1 MLKSCGRRNL
11 GHKRYI
17 AKNSLTAALAVTSV
31 VCDGACQSVLH
42 SMVRDRH
49 LFRLQKSRVIYTPSY
64 NVLFQLFY
72 VLVRAETTLIPALNM
87 VCI

>member
-1 MLKSCGRRNL
+1 MLKSCERKNL

-64 NVLFQLFY
+64 DVLFQLFY
-72 VLVRAETTLIPALNM
+72 VLVRAETTLFPALNM